1 MKKSKKTKAATTKPV
16 TAKSTTKI
24 TTAKTAKPD
33 VFMPAVEIRDGKLI
47 ACTRPLPPKKAGE
60 ILIKVEAAGINRPDI
75 LQRKGLYPPPEGI
88 TDIPG
93 LEIAG
98 TVMTGGKK
106 FRKGQKVCALV
117 SGGGYAGY
125 CSVPEGQCLP
135 IPKEMDAIQAAA
147 LPETFFTVWTNL
159 FDRGL
164 LKKGDS
170 ILIHG
175 GASGIGTAAIQIARA
190 FGATVYVTAGTDAK
204 CKACVKLGAK
214 LAINYRNAD
223 FVADIM
229 KATQDKGVNMVLDMV
244 GGDYIRRNLQ
254 ILAPYGRH
262 VSIAMQKGRIAEID
276 LFHIMSKKLIL
287 TGSTLRPQSVADKTK
302 IAKALHKKIWPL
314 LARKKIVPVID
325 KVFPLRDAQLAH
337 DYLEAGNHVGKIV
350 LTIN

>member
-1 MKKSKKTKAATTKPV
+1 MKKTKKTKSAPV
-16 TAKSTTKI
+16 KI
-24 TTAKTAKPD
+24 VKPD
-33 VFMPAVEIRDGKLI
+33 IFMPAIEIRDGKLHS
-47 ACTRPLPPKKAGE
+47 CTRPLPPKKAGE

-75 LQRKGLYPPPEGI
+75 LQRKGLYPPPEGV

-98 TVMTGGKK
+98 TVVTGGKT

-117 SGGGYAGY
+117 AGGGYAGY

-135 IPKEMDAIQAAA
+135 VPKDMDFLKAAA

-164 LKKGDS
+164 LKKGER

-175 GASGIGTAAIQIARA
+175 GSSGIGTAAIQIARA

-204 CKACVKLGAK
+204 CKACIKLGAK
-214 LAINYRNAD
+214 GAVNYRNAD

-229 KATQDKGVNMVLDMV
+229 KETQDKGVDMVLDMV

-254 ILAPYGRH
+254 VLAPFGRH

-276 LFHIMSKKLIL
+276 LFHVMSKKLIL
-287 TGSTLRPQSVADKTK
+287 TGSTLRPQSAADKAK
-302 IAKALHKKIWPL
+302 IAKALQKKVWPL
-314 LARKKIVPVID
+314 LSRKKIAPVID
-325 KVFPLRDAQLAH
+325 KVFPLKDAQLAH
-337 DYLEAGNHVGKIV
+337 DYLEAGNHVGKV
-350 LTIN
+350 MLTFN